1 MRIAQVAPLFESVPP
16 KLYGGTERV
25 VSYLTEE
32 LVRLGHEVTLFASG
46 DSETKAKLVSA
57 CPRALWRDESCRET
71 LPHHVRLMDL
81 VFQDASRFDVMHF
94 HCDYLHFPLLRRYL
108 CRSVT
113 TLHGRLHI
121 PDLQPLLSEFA
132 DVPLVSI
139 SNDQRR
145 PIPWANWQATVY
157 HGLPRDLHAFRER
170 PGDYLAF
177 LGRISPEKRLD
188 RAIAIARQ
196 SGRKLRVA
204 AKIYPEERDYF
215 QQTIKPLLHESRSW
229 VEFIGEVGGQEKD
242 EFLGNALA
250 LLFPIDWPEPFG
262 LVMIEALACGTP
274 VIAWRNGSVPE
285 VIDDGV
291 TGFVVD
297 SIEDA
302 VQAVDRVANLSR
314 HSCRRVFEE
323 RYDAARMA
331 RDYQAV
337 YRRLAYTGLELVS
350 SMPHDA
356 DVLWRPAGQRRDW
369 GRFCRSHVPLLGALP
384 GINSHTLESDN
395 TGVDVGRALTG
406 RR

>member
-1 MRIAQVAPLFESVPP
+1 
-16 KLYGGTERV
+16 
-25 VSYLTEE
+25 
-32 LVRLGHEVTLFASG
+32 
-46 DSETKAKLVSA
+46 
-57 CPRALWRDESCRET
+57 LWRDESCLET

-94 HCDYLHFPLLRRYL
+94 HCDYLHFPLLRRYP
-108 CRSVT
+108 CASVT

-121 PDLQPLLSEFA
+121 PDLQPLLGEFA

-157 HGLPRDLHAFRER
+157 HGLPRDLHTFREW

-188 RAIAIARQ
+188 RAMAIARQ
-196 SGRKLRVA
+196 SGRKLKVA

-215 QQTIKPLLHESRSW
+215 HQTIKPLLHESRSW

-285 VIDDGV
+285 VIDNGV
-291 TGFVVD
+291 TGFVVYD
-297 SIEDA
+297 MQDA
-302 VQAVDRVANLSR
+302 VQAVDRVTGLSR
-314 HSCRRVFEE
+314 LACRRVFEE

-331 RDYQAV
+331 RDYLEV
-337 YRRLAYTGLELVS
+337 YRRLAYTGLELVPPMS
-350 SMPHDA
+350 HDGDA
-356 DVLWRPAGQRRDW
+356 LSHPAGERRDW
-369 GRFCRSHVPLLGALP
+369 RRFYRSHVPLLGALP
-384 GINSHTLESDN
+384 GINSHALESNN
-395 TGVDVGRALTG
+395 TGADVGRALTG
-406 RR
+406 KR